1 MPINIITCWHFGL
14 NAATTFYALH
24 CLEAIK
30 LICHVLGVA
39 MQKKNNE
46 FKVKLPLSW
55 IFDVFL

>member
-39 MQKKNNE
+39 MQKQK
-46 FKVKLPLSW
+46 
-55 IFDVFL
+55 